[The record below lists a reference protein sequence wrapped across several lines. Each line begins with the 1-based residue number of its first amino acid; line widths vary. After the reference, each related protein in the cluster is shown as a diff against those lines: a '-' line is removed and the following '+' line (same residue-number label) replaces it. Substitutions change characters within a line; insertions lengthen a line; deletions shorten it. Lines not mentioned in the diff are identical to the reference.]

1 MKSHIRTLLLSI
13 ATGTL
18 AAWLLAAFGGPAPST
33 HLAQQLGMGSGY
45 LLAAIL
51 GGLLGLW
58 LTLGGNKRIA
68 GFGGWLLGV
77 LAGWLLWRFGS
88 PHMGLIELILS
99 SAFGEAAAAYTSVVA
114 LALFFAAM
122 RIGGA
127 WGQKAL
133 AALLDLAQRVRA
145 RRQAAAALAAAG

>member
-1 MKSHIRTLLLSI
+1 MTKHIRTLLLSI
-13 ATGTL
+13 TTGTL
-18 AAWLLAAFGGPAPST
+18 AAWLLAAFGGPTPSA
-33 HLAQQLGMGSGY
+33 HLAQQLGLGSGY

-58 LTLGGNKRIA
+58 LALGGNKRIA

-88 PHMGLIELILS
+88 PHLGLIELVLS
-99 SAFGEAAAAYTSVVA
+99 SAFGPAAAAYTSVIA
-114 LALFFAAM
+114 LALLFAAV
-122 RIGGA
+122 RLGGT

-145 RRQAAAALAAAG
+145 RRQAAAVLAG